1 MPELGHPGDVDDID
15 TPPVG
20 VPTLSGWLRD
30 RDVVELAGVARD
42 ARLVGGSFGRHLRER
57 T

>member
-1 MPELGHPGDVDDID
+1 MPEPTRPIYADDIE

-20 VPTLSGWLRD
+20 VPSLSAWLRTQNVID
-30 RDVVELAGVARD
+30 LADVARD
-42 ARLVGGSFGRHLRER
+42 ARLTRGSFGRHLRDH